1 MKTAKHIS
9 SEGEKSRDRIVIIVL
24 PFGKNIL
31 LARIC
36 PSSATVLKVTKSEAR
51 ILAYQQTRHIS

>member
-24 PFGKNIL
+24 PFGIKNIL
-31 LARIC
+31 LAHLSFERNI
-36 PSSATVLKVTKSEAR
+36 SE
-51 ILAYQQTRHIS
+51 SNKE